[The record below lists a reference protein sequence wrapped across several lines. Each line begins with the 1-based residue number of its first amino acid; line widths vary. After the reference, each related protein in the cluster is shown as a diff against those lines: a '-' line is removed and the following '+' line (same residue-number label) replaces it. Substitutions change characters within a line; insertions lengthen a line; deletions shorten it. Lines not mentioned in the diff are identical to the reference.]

1 MALAIVSVRSTANRM
16 MLRGVWS
23 CLSLV
28 LWVVGGGVFAGCG
41 PVAYSLDSASVER
54 VVSAAR
60 AENAGY
66 YAPYDLYFAEA
77 HLDKAH
83 EEAAQGHYEDAIHAL
98 VVARTYGKRAL
109 ARSAQP
115 GSPVQ

>member
-1 MALAIVSVRSTANRM
+1 MTLAVVSVALTANRM

-23 CLSLV
+23 CFV
-28 LWVVGGGVFAGCG
+28 LGLGIVAGGVCAGCG
-41 PVAYSLDSASVER
+41 PVAYSLDSSSVER

-66 YAPYDLYFAEA
+66 YAPYELYFAEA

-109 ARSAQP
+109 ERSAQP